1 MIHVPKFLRSTVYGS
16 FCAAYDCTINEA
28 LNSDFTSYKSFNEF
42 FRRALDSKYRP
53 IAQGDGIVV
62 SPADGTILHFHKIQD
77 EQLDQVKG
85 VKYSLK
91 SFFGP
96 LNFLGDEKGSATAD
110 HAQDSDYLLKLHK
123 NDPNGDYCLYQCVI
137 YLAPGDYH
145 RFHSPTDWKVKFRRH
160 FSGDLIGVKFA
171 NWIPGLFHINERV
184 VYTGEWKHGFFSM
197 TAVGATN
204 VGSIKI
210 YFDKVSESER
220 VMVNCQ
226 RIGNKNRVL

>member
-42 FRRALDSKYRP
+42 FRRALDSKFRP
-53 IAQGDGIVV
+53 IAQGNGIVV

-77 EQLDQVKG
+77 DQLDQVKG

-96 LNFLGDEKGSATAD
+96 LNWLGNGRGSDAKNSPDCNNGKDT
-110 HAQDSDYLLKLHK
+110 DYLLKLHK

-184 VYTGEWKHGFFSM
+184 VYSGEWKHGFFSM

-210 YFDKVSESER
+210 YFDKVSEKQIKSL
-220 VMVNCQ
+220 
-226 RIGNKNRVL
+226 KNDSR

>member
-1 MIHVPKFLRSTVYGS
+1 MPKFLRSTIYGT
-16 FCAAYDCTINEA
+16 FCTAYDCTISEA
-28 LNSDFTSYKSFNEF
+28 LNSDFASYRSFSEF

-53 IAQGDGIVV
+53 VAEGDCIVV
-62 SPADGTILHFHKIQD
+62 SPADGTLLNFNEIKH
-77 EQLDQVKG
+77 EQLEQVKG

-96 LNFLGDEKGSATAD
+96 LNNNENGLNDRSLLLSNHEQQQQKI
-110 HAQDSDYLLKLHK
+110 DYHLKLHK
-123 NDPNGDYCLYQCVI
+123 NNPKDDYSLYQCVI

-145 RFHSPTDWKVKFRRH
+145 RFHSPTDWKIKFRRH

-210 YFDKVSESER
+210 YFDKVC
-220 VMVNCQ
+220 VCTLFINQ
-226 RIGNKNRVL
+226 